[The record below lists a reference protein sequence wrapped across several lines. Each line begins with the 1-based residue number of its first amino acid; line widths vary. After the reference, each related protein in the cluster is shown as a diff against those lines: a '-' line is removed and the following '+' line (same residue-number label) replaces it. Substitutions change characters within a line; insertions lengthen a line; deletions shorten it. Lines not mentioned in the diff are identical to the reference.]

1 MKTSRSVL
9 LRLRNFLEKKVL
21 EEIGTHFMDN
31 NSFPESRGL
40 YETMWMDVVQP
51 DGPHMTV

>member
-1 MKTSRSVL
+1 
-9 LRLRNFLEKKVL
+9 
-21 EEIGTHFMDN
+21 MDN